1 MRFQMVHQNFNV
13 ANLETSMAFYE
24 QAFGL
29 REVRRIT
36 PKNGAFQIVYLG
48 NETTDFVL
56 ELTCLKDHPQKYDLG
71 ECEFHLAFATEDMD
85 AAHEKHEKMCCI
97 CLDNPEMG
105 IYFVEDPDGY
115 WLEVVPSKQ

>member
-1 MRFQMVHQNFNV
+1 MKFQMVHQNFNV

-48 NETTDFVL
+48 N
-56 ELTCLKDHPQKYDLG
+56 
-71 ECEFHLAFATEDMD
+71 
-85 AAHEKHEKMCCI
+85 
-97 CLDNPEMG
+97 
-105 IYFVEDPDGY
+105 
-115 WLEVVPSKQ
+115 